1 MTRCELGTV
10 VVVTRAKNSRTKR
23 WRRRETEEGRKGGG
37 GVLKKTERTGIRK
50 KSGAL
55 GSRRTVSCSFLR
67 AEQSR
72 RLPRWAGANGKAQ
85 AGLSGSGYEY
95 PILQY
100 RLPDAVSLSLCLSV
114 VVSRCASS
122 VTGRLAV
129 QLVELS
135 SRGAVASGQR
145 EPARQ
150 FVIDSRPDRHPTGP
164 AAPHVAL
171 YSPQAG
177 GTARI
182 NDASTKTCKQ
192 GLLLYACKSVSSGL

>member
-1 MTRCELGTV
+1 M
-10 VVVTRAKNSRTKR
+10 
-23 WRRRETEEGRKGGG
+23 
-37 GVLKKTERTGIRK
+37 LKKTERTGIRK

-150 FVIDSRPDRHPTGP
+150 FVIDRQPARQPARHPTGP

>member
-37 GVLKKTERTGIRK
+37 GVLRKTERTGIRK

-100 RLPDAVSLSLCLSV
+100 RLPDAVSLSLSVCRRLSLCFLGYWAV
-114 VVSRCASS
+114 GGAVGRAEQQGSRCEWPKRAREAVCYRQTAGQTASQTSNRPCCAARRS
-122 VTGRLAV
+122 V
-129 QLVELS
+129 
-135 SRGAVASGQR
+135 
-145 EPARQ
+145 
-150 FVIDSRPDRHPTGP
+150 
-164 AAPHVAL
+164 
-171 YSPQAG
+171 
-177 GTARI
+177 
-182 NDASTKTCKQ
+182 
-192 GLLLYACKSVSSGL
+192 